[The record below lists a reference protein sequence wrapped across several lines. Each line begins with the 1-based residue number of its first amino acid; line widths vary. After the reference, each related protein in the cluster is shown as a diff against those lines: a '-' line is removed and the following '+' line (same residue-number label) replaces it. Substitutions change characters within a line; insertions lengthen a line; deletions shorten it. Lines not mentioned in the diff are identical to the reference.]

1 MSVGSVSAPHSLP
14 LLHLFHPFRP
24 AFLHL
29 PLDLL
34 VTLHLLLYP
43 PMLPLVFPPLLSDLW
58 QLTED
63 SCPPPPPPPPPIK
76 GSASPL
82 REGAA
87 CLRAVA
93 PTITFSIYDCSSR
106 ELWEY

>member
-1 MSVGSVSAPHSLP
+1 MGFGSVSAPHSLP
-14 LLHLFHPFRP
+14 LLQLFHLSPP
-24 AFLHL
+24 AFLRL

-63 SCPPPPPPPPPIK
+63 SCPPPPPIK
-76 GSASPL
+76 GTASP
-82 REGAA
+82 RRGGAA
-87 CLRAVA
+87 CLFALA
-93 PTITFSIYDCSSR
+93 ASITFSLYDCSSR
-106 ELWEY
+106 DFWER